1 MRDALVTID
10 CRRAALHP
18 PCAHARP
25 RLSARRT
32 RRWAIL
38 LGILLLAP
46 TSARL
51 DDTPAK
57 GAGVQAVAEEKEKPR
72 AKEKPKGA
80 ASLEWFPLDL
90 GLAKARPKLLPILVL
105 FEPAPEAGSDA
116 DGVPA
121 PSLLDE
127 HAADTSTRA
136 ILKRFVLIRVGLP
149 DLSKE
154 YPKGGLGDEARKNP
168 EGKPAPEKA
177 RAPKGGGARKGAA
190 RGQDDAPAPGDDPP
204 AGGEDPDPAD
214 PQDAGGDGGVAPAAD
229 VAATVA
235 ARLGISG
242 EKPALVVMN
251 FWEEAALSYSGE
263 LPSRSELRKRL
274 DRFWKVNEAYAAM
287 RRKMEPELE
296 KSRYAF
302 KLGNTR
308 EAVLKVVPLE
318 DEKQQNLMD
327 PVLKKRVNEVIQDY
341 RAKSKDAIAAAN
353 KLDTAEK
360 YEKAISAFDAI
371 IREFPFRDVMLHAT
385 KRKGEVLRKWTFGR

>member
-1 MRDALVTID
+1 MRDAKFEVRPFLTSLVF
-10 CRRAALHP
+10 LVM
-18 PCAHARP
+18 
-25 RLSARRT
+25 
-32 RRWAIL
+32 
-38 LGILLLAP
+38 LLAP
-46 TSARL
+46 APARL
-51 DDTPAK
+51 EENPAK
-57 GAGVQAVAEEKEKPR
+57 GAGVQALAEEKEKPR

-90 GLAKARPKLLPILVL
+90 GLAKARPKLLPVIVL
-105 FEPAPEAGSDA
+105 FEPDAGGAGAAESA
-116 DGVPA
+116 VPPA
-121 PSLLDE
+121 SFLDE
-127 HAADTSTRA
+127 HADDTSTRG

-154 YPKGGLGDEARKNP
+154 YPKGGLGAEAKKDP
-168 EGKPAPEKA
+168 ESKPAPGKA
-177 RAPKGGGARKGAA
+177 GAPKGGEARKGGAK
-190 RGQDDAPAPGDDPP
+190 GQGDDPVRDDDPP
-204 AGGEDPDPAD
+204 AGDEAPDPED

-229 VAATVA
+229 LAATVA

-251 FWEEAALSYSGE
+251 YWEEVALSYSGE
-263 LPSRSELRKRL
+263 LPTRSELRKHL
-274 DRFWKVNEAYAAM
+274 DRFWKVNGVYAAT
-287 RRKMEPELE
+287 RRKMDPELE

-302 KLGNTR
+302 KLGNMR

-327 PVLKKRVNEVIQDY
+327 PFLKKRVNELIQDY

-360 YEKAISAFDAI
+360 FDGAIKAFDAI
-371 IREFPFRDVMLHAT
+371 MRDFPFRDVMLHAA